1 MTDKIMIDGVDVL
14 ECPSFSNWHVIMTGS
29 GIVVKEIE
37 NCCTPRQKSCKEIN
51 CIFKKQYKQLARKTE
66 EYDKLKKD
74 LDSAEFIVRP
84 TTDDYIKQI
93 AEAVGMTDIRLS
105 GGKEFYTWLK
115 DNIIQR
121 IKAERQKVEE
131 LIQSTVTLA
140 EGLNIRQIKLEQY
153 KQALEGIKPILEFY
167 ANSRMGVETKPGVFA
182 LKTEQGIILNY
193 DSQPAREAL
202 QVYEEALKT
211 DD

>member
-1 MTDKIMIDGVDVL
+1 MKGGKMTDKIMIDGVDV
-14 ECPSFSNWHVIMTGS
+14 S
-29 GIVVKEIE
+29 GCKRRIGKDNYCRYFKRPCNE
-37 NCCTPRQKSCKEIN
+37 NNYN
-51 CIFKKQYKQLARKTE
+51 CVWKQLARKTE
-66 EYDKLKKD
+66 ECEQLKKD
-74 LDSAEFIVRP
+74 LESAEFIVRP

-131 LIQSTVTLA
+131 LEKDIQIM
-140 EGLNIRQIKLEQY
+140 EDPGLSVQISEERYRDFRDTKERY
-153 KQALEGIKPILEFY
+153 KQALKDIKKVATDLRTRTNYHSPDEVNSDIDKILQHCEVAF
-167 ANSRMGVETKPGVFA
+167 
-182 LKTEQGIILNY
+182 
-193 DSQPAREAL
+193 
-202 QVYEEALKT
+202 KT